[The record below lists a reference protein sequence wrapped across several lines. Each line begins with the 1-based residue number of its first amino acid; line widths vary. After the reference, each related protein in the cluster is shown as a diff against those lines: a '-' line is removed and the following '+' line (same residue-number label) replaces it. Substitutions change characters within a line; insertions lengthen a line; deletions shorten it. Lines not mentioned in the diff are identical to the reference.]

1 VKFHCS
7 INADEIVDEDAL
19 HDVFA
24 RALGFPAFYGR
35 NWNAWIDC
43 MSCLDEPECGM
54 SKITVAKGNLLTLR
68 VVNTES
74 FRKRL
79 PSIFSAFIEC
89 AAFVNYRRT
98 ERGDNPVLALVLE

>member
-7 INADEIVDEDAL
+7 INADEIVDEDSL

-24 RALGFPAFYGR
+24 KAFGFPAFYGR

-43 MSCLDEPECGM
+43 MSCLDEPESAM
-54 SKITVAKGNLLTLR
+54 SKITVSKGELFTLH

-74 FRKRL
+74 FHKRL

-98 ERGDNPVLALVLE
+98 ERGEPAVLALVLE